1 MGRLSDSSPP
11 QDSTKKPPHETGE
24 LDAAPQPAQDE
35 SETITVNADRTRCET
50 ESQDGRKNAAEA
62 EQAASLGNYFRV
74 LSYTSAKDRVIL
86 GMALICSIG
95 SGVPLPLM
103 NIVFG
108 KMVGEFN
115 GYFIPGTSVTEA
127 QFKSSVSKLSL
138 YIVYLFIAKFALT
151 YVSMLCFRVIGL
163 RVSAALRLEYMQSLF
178 TQPIAT
184 LDQVSVGT
192 VTNTIST
199 LSNSIQQS
207 ISDKLAIL
215 FQSLAL
221 LITAYIIAF
230 KYSWALTLV
239 TSASLLF
246 ILIACSVTIP
256 IITKVQQKVDKADE
270 KHSSIAA
277 EVFGSIRTVVSLGAE
292 EPLRQKYATWIEESR
307 KRGQNMSIV
316 MGVQFALMFFAMYS
330 SFSLAF
336 WFGLKLFREGH
347 IDNINTVIT
356 VFFSIMIAV
365 TILGNIATPLIMI
378 SKAASAA
385 SSFFEMIDSERIEL
399 GGLRDPDVS
408 AHVDIV
414 FQGVHFT
421 YPTRPDTAV
430 LKGLDARFKKGKTTA
445 LVGPSGSG
453 KSTIVALVERWYQL
467 GVRKEDHSRGTIS
480 VGEHNIN
487 SLDIK
492 WWRSQIGLVQQEP
505 FLFNDTIFNNVSFG
519 LIGTKW
525 ENETEAVKR
534 EMVEKAC
541 REAFAEEFISR
552 LPKGYSTLVGENGTK
567 LSGGQRQR
575 LAIARSIVKQPTI
588 LILDEATSA
597 IDVRGE
603 KIVQAALEQVSK
615 NRTTIVI
622 AHRLST
628 IRQADHIIVMKGGVN
643 VEQGTHDELLADEK
657 GVYHDLVHAQKLELL
672 AEDETDESDI
682 AHRLK
687 EEVQLAHLALD
698 DKPQMEEE
706 VKKSKT
712 RGFFSSV
719 GLLLYEQRANWPFY
733 LTTIFGAV
741 GAGAAFP
748 LQSWLFAKL
757 IHVFQ
762 YTGQQLADAA
772 DFWALMF
779 FILALGVALCYS
791 IVGYSSNSLSVRIGS
806 SCRKEYFQSILE
818 KPIPFYD
825 MNENASGS
833 LISRLATDPKQVQE
847 LLGMNGVFP
856 VISIFSM
863 VGCIA
868 IAFSFGWK
876 LSLVAVF
883 AALPCTFL
891 AAFMRIRYEL
901 QFEAMNAEVYSGSS
915 QFAAESIEA
924 FRTVSALTMEDA
936 ILDRYA
942 NLLRQQQNK
951 AFRKAWYATLV
962 FAFSDSVELCAMAL
976 TFWYGGQLLA
986 SREYQ
991 PTSFFVIYMAIIQG
1005 GQSAGQFLSFGPNMA
1020 QATASA
1026 NRVLS
1031 LRSSSVTKDII
1042 GQKQLARFA
1051 SQSGASIDFCDV
1063 AFKYASQDVPLFTG
1077 LDVRVESGQFVAFVG
1092 PSGCGK
1098 TTVISLLERFYDPF
1112 QGTISLNGQDI
1123 RSLEVSSY
1131 RRSLSLVAQEPRLF
1145 EGTIRENI
1153 TLGQD
1158 KSDFTEDEIIQACK
1172 DAEIHDFITSLP
1184 EGYSTELGIKAQ
1196 TALSGGQR
1204 QRLCIARAL
1213 LRKPSLLLLDEATS
1227 SLDSQ
1232 SEKVVQAALE
1242 RLAGRRNMTI
1252 VAVAHRLATIQKAD
1266 MIFVFGESQTGHGSR
1281 IVEQGTHQELLRTK
1295 GTYWQMCQENA
1306 LDR

>member
-1 MGRLSDSSPP
+1 MSHLSDGNL
-11 QDSTKKPPHETGE
+11 TETPPHEPGE
-24 LDAAPQPAQDE
+24 RHVPSPTAKDASE
-35 SETITVNADRTRCET
+35 SIVVNSDSIGDKG
-50 ESQDGRKNAAEA
+50 ESKDGSKNAAET
-62 EQAASLGNYFRV
+62 EQAASLANYFRV
-74 LSYTSAKDRVIL
+74 LSYTNARDRVML
-86 GMALICSIG
+86 GIALICSIG

-115 GYFIPGTSVTEA
+115 GYFIPGRSVTEA

-163 RVSAALRLEYMQSLF
+163 RVSAALRMKYMQSLF
-178 TQPIAT
+178 TQPITT

-192 VTNTIST
+192 VTNTITT

-221 LITAYIIAF
+221 LVAAYIIAF
-230 KYSWALTLV
+230 RYSWALTLV

-246 ILIACSVTIP
+246 ILVACSITIP
-256 IITKVQQKVDKADE
+256 IITKAQQKVDKADE
-270 KHSSIAA
+270 KHSSAAA

-292 EPLRQKYATWIEESR
+292 EPLRKKYAAWVEESQ
-307 KRGQNMSIV
+307 KCGQGMSTV
-316 MGVQFALMFFAMYS
+316 MGAHFALMFFAMYS

-336 WFGLKLFREGH
+336 WAGLKFFREGH
-347 IDNINTVIT
+347 IANINTVIT

-365 TILGNIATPLIMI
+365 TVLGNIAAPLILV

-385 SSFFEMIDSERIEL
+385 TSFFEMIDSEGIEL
-399 GGLRDPDVS
+399 GGLRDPAVS
-408 AHVDIV
+408 AHVDLV
-414 FQGVHFT
+414 FQDVHFT

-430 LKGLDARFKKGKTTA
+430 LKGFNARFEKGKTTA

-467 GVRKEDHSRGTIS
+467 GVREEDHRRGAIS
-480 VGEHNIN
+480 VGECNIN

-505 FLFNDTIFNNVSFG
+505 FLFNDTILNNISFG

-525 ENETEAVKR
+525 EKETEAVKR

-541 REAFAEEFISR
+541 KEAFADEFINR
-552 LPKGYSTLVGENGTK
+552 LPKGYSTIVGENGVK

-603 KIVQAALEQVSK
+603 KIVQAALDQVSK

-628 IRQADHIIVMKGGVN
+628 IRRADHIVVMKGGVN
-643 VEQGTHDELLADEK
+643 VEQGTHEELLVVEK
-657 GVYHDLVHAQKLELL
+657 GVYHGLVHAQKLELL
-672 AEDETDESDI
+672 AEDETNESEI
-682 AHRLK
+682 THELK
-687 EEVQLAHLALD
+687 EEVQLAHFTHD
-698 DKPQMEEE
+698 DKPHMKEED
-706 VKKSKT
+706 KKDKH
-712 RGFFSSV
+712 RGFFTSV
-719 GLLLYEQRANWPFY
+719 GLILYEQRANWPFY
-733 LTTIFGAV
+733 LTTTIGAV

-748 LQSWLFAKL
+748 LQSWLFAQL

-772 DFWALMF
+772 NFWALMF

-791 IVGYSSNSLSVRIGS
+791 IVGYSANSLSTRIAS

-825 MNENASGS
+825 MNENSSGS
-833 LISRLATDPKQVQE
+833 LVSRLATDPKQVQD
-847 LLGMNGVFP
+847 LLGFNGVFP

-915 QFAAESIEA
+915 QFAAEAIEA

-942 NLLRQQQNK
+942 YLLRQQQSR
-951 AFRKAWYATLV
+951 AFRKAWYATLI

-986 SREYQ
+986 SKEYQ

-1005 GQSAGQFLSFGPNMA
+1005 GQAAGQFLSFGPNMA

-1026 NRVLS
+1026 NRVMN
-1031 LRSSSVTKDII
+1031 LRSSATKETAST
-1042 GQKQLARFA
+1042 GQKQLSHFT
-1051 SQSGASIDFCDV
+1051 SQFGASVEFCDI
-1063 AFKYASQDVPLFTG
+1063 AFKYASQDFPLFTG
-1077 LDVRVESGQFVAFVG
+1077 LNVTIESGQFVAFVG

-1123 RSLEVSSY
+1123 RSTEVSSY
-1131 RRSLSLVAQEPRLF
+1131 RRALSLVAQEPRLF
-1145 EGTIRENI
+1145 EGTIRDNI
-1153 TLGQD
+1153 TLGLD
-1158 KSDFTEDEIIQACK
+1158 TSHFTEDEIVQACK

-1196 TALSGGQR
+1196 TALSGGQK

-1232 SEKVVQAALE
+1232 SEKVVQTALE
-1242 RLAGRRNMTI
+1242 RLAGRRSMTI

-1266 MIFVFGESQTGHGSR
+1266 TIFVFGERQVGYGSR

-1295 GTYWQMCQENA
+1295 GTYWQMCQEHA